1 MPQTRKACTGHLFL
15 YIFIHLQNNN
25 LAALFSM
32 KNSIEKQKQKQKI
45 KLKKSIKSLEINHKN
60 HHERN
65 RKMFELQLYF
75 RSLCKNWNYL

>member
-32 KNSIEKQKQKQKI
+32 KNSIEKQKQKI

>member
-1 MPQTRKACTGHLFL
+1 MSQTRKACTGHLFL

-32 KNSIEKQKQKQKI
+32 KNSIEKQKQKI

-65 RKMFELQLYF
+65 RVPI
-75 RSLCKNWNYL
+75 

>member
-1 MPQTRKACTGHLFL
+1 MSQTRKACTGHLFL

-32 KNSIEKQKQKQKI
+32 KNSIEKQKQKI